1 MKRTYRTYRAALLF
15 GFLLFASFPLF
26 AQDEKSQSNQAPQTT
41 GQKTSVLLRLA
52 VQCSKDIS
60 AVSDCRSFTTN
71 EKQEY
76 IILKDNAPHKP
87 QAYLLIPVDPIAGV
101 EDEKIFS
108 PPFVDLWSSAWLW
121 SEKYPGR
128 TSAVTG
134 LAMNSALARTQ
145 NQLHI
150 HISCVLPD
158 VTRALWKKRIS
169 SDPNNAT
176 SVKLGPNH
184 TTYRV
189 VAVPTLDGANSPFTI
204 ARTIAQSTKT
214 EMREQGIAVV
224 RGKKNNGFYVLDT
237 AENRGGAEELLDQTC
252 ASAVTIQVD

>member
-1 MKRTYRTYRAALLF
+1 LGSLF
-15 GFLLFASFPLF
+15 LSSFQLF
-26 AQDEKSQSNQAPQTT
+26 AQDEKPQSNQTPRTT
-41 GQKTSVLLRLA
+41 EKKSSVLLRLA

-76 IILKDNAPHKP
+76 IILKDNAPQKP
-87 QAYLLIPVDPIAGV
+87 QGYLLIPVDPINGV
-101 EDEKIFS
+101 EDEKVFS

-134 LAMNSALARTQ
+134 LAINSALARTQ

-150 HISCVLPD
+150 HISCALPE
-158 VTRALWKKRIS
+158 VTKTLWRKKIS

-189 VAVPTLDGANSPFTI
+189 VAVPALDGANSPFTI

-224 RGKKNNGFYVLDT
+224 RGKKSNSFYILDT

-252 ASAVTIQVD
+252 GSK